1 MLENPPPRGDI
12 TWCHLGVIYIYKREE
27 KKEVNMKGKGEKI
40 KVKGEIEVKRAK

>member
-1 MLENPPPRGDI
+1 VSCG
-12 TWCHLGVIYIYKREE
+12 EE